1 MIDAPGTV
9 NHRHAVRRLPGRP
22 AAAGGAPEIATRP
35 PLPAVAL
42 AISAGIDVA
51 ALAVAVLGGDQALS
65 MLAAVALHAA
75 AATAAVL
82 LAGDR
87 LTGSR
92 RTLVAALVVTLP
104 VIGVVLA
111 MLGLDAEP
119 QDELAV
125 PPPPSSDEPELPDA
139 RHVRRVAAAL
149 PACEILMVASLGERR
164 ATLAALAR
172 RGDASDVSLLR
183 WMVSTGSEMA
193 VEAALALDEL
203 GTIFESELVQWRAEL
218 AEAPSRGAA
227 LSCAALITRALETGI
242 VEPTMVKALAVEAR
256 ECLAQL
262 STLASEHP
270 QKDVDA
276 DADDGSAA
284 ARARLEMAAMKPD
297 AALAILD
304 QALAYA
310 SPNNPSG
317 AALQELLALRGEARL
332 LAHADTERDDRRFV
346 QSGSVG
352 GAAMPTRPSLPPF
365 EKNKE

>member
-1 MIDAPGTV
+1 MIDAPGTA
-9 NHRHAVRRLPGRP
+9 NHRHATRRLPGRP
-22 AAAGGAPEIATRP
+22 AAADDASEIATRP
-35 PLPAVAL
+35 PLPALAL
-42 AISAGIDVA
+42 ALSAGIDVA
-51 ALAVAVLGGDQALS
+51 ALALALLCGGQALAL
-65 MLAAVALHAA
+65 LAAVALHAA
-75 AATAAVL
+75 SATAAVL

-92 RTLVAALVVTLP
+92 RTLVLALVVTLP
-104 VIGVVLA
+104 VVGVALA
-111 MLGLDAEP
+111 LLGLDAEP
-119 QDELAV
+119 QDELAA
-125 PPPPSSDEPELPDA
+125 PPPPSSDEPELPDP

-218 AEAPSRGAA
+218 AEAPSRGAV

-242 VEPTMVKALAVEAR
+242 VEPTMVKALAAEAR
-256 ECLAQL
+256 ECLARL
-262 STLASEHP
+262 STLASEP
-270 QKDVDA
+270 PEKDS
-276 DADDGSAA
+276 DDSGAA

-304 QALAYA
+304 QALAYS
-310 SPNNPSG
+310 SPNHPSS
-317 AALQELLALRGEARL
+317 ATLQELLTLRGEARL
-332 LAHADTERDDRRFV
+332 LAHADTRRDDRRSM
-346 QSGSVG
+346 QPGSIG
-352 GAAMPTRPSLPPF
+352 GAGMPARFLLPTF